1 MCAHTVGILTRCF
14 DGITSLLRG
23 SIMLVKYLWWWNERE
38 IIVSH
43 RMFHDSPIFLTTW
56 TRFLFFFFF
65 PSFSMRKH
73 ARATPPPPSLQIT
86 FRRWGAFRD
95 EISIL
100 VWHLDFRRISRQAC
114 LAFIQTNFFTNCRI
128 CILSDMFFRPR
139 CKFKIAFKRCETRIN
154 WSE

>member
-56 TRFLFFFFF
+56 TRFLFFFFSLLF
-65 PSFSMRKH
+65 RCEST
-73 ARATPPPPSLQIT
+73 RAPLPPPSLQIT

-100 VWHLDFRRISRQAC
+100 VWHLDFRRISRQPC